1 MSDVPVRDVRVRDV
15 RVRDVRVLVVDDE
28 PLARAGLRA
37 ILSEEPDLAVIG
49 ESASGAE
56 AIAAIETHSP
66 DLVFLDIA
74 LPDLDGFDVLTRI
87 PIERRPAIV
96 FVTAHSDQALR
107 AFETRALDYVTK
119 PIRRER
125 VREAVA
131 RARERIRLER
141 LDRLHPPAP
150 PSAAS
155 DAPLALKIDG
165 SVQLIDPQTIDWIA
179 ADDDHVVVHSG
190 ETTWRTRD
198 TLREMSRRLDPARFV
213 QIHRST
219 VVGLAAVRELQPWFH
234 GDYIAILHSG
244 AKLRLSRSYRDVVAR
259 MLGRAI

>member
-1 MSDVPVRDVRVRDV
+1 MT
-15 RVRDVRVLVVDDE
+15 DVRVLVVDDE

-37 ILSEEPDLAVIG
+37 ILSEETDLAVVG

-56 AIAAIETHSP
+56 AIVAIEALTP

-74 LPDLDGFDVLTRI
+74 LPDLDGFDVLARV
-87 PIERRPAIV
+87 PLDRRPAIV

-107 AFETRALDYVTK
+107 AFETRALDYLTK

-141 LDRLHPPAP
+141 VDRQ
-150 PSAAS
+150 SAAPAAPVVP
-155 DAPLALKIDG
+155 DGPLALKIDG
-165 SVQLIDPQTIDWIA
+165 RVQLIDPSTIDWIA
-179 ADDDHVVVHSG
+179 ADDDHVIVHSG
-190 ETTWRTRD
+190 GATWRARE
-198 TLREMSRRLDPARFV
+198 TLREASRRLDPSRFV

-219 VVGLAAVRELQPWFH
+219 IVRLAAVRELQPWFH

-244 AKLRLSRSYRDVVAR
+244 AKLRLSRSYRDSVAR
-259 MLGRAI
+259 LLGRTI

>member
-1 MSDVPVRDVRVRDV
+1 MSDGRVNDG
-15 RVRDVRVLVVDDE
+15 RVNDVRVLLVDDE

-37 ILSEEPDLAVIG
+37 ILGEEPGLAVVG
-49 ESASGAE
+49 ESGCGAD
-56 AIAAIETHSP
+56 AIAAIEELSP

-74 LPDLDGFDVLTRI
+74 LPDVDGFDVLARV
-87 PIERRPAIV
+87 PVERRPVIV

-119 PIRRER
+119 PIRRDR

-141 LDRLHPPAP
+141 LDRQAAP
-150 PSAAS
+150 PPPSVI
-155 DAPLALKIDG
+155 DGPLALKIDG
-165 SVQLIDPQTIDWIA
+165 RVQLVDPQTIDWIA
-179 ADDDHVVVHSG
+179 ADDDHIVVHSG
-190 ETTWRTRD
+190 NTEWRTRE
-198 TLREMSRRLDPARFV
+198 TLREASRRLDPSRFV

-219 VVGLAAVRELQPWFH
+219 IVRLGAVRELQPWFH

-259 MLGRAI
+259 MLGRSI

>member
-1 MSDVPVRDVRVRDV
+1 MRPEPSGEPA
-15 RVRDVRVLVVDDE
+15 DVRVLVVDDE

-37 ILSEEPDLAVIG
+37 ILREERDVAVVG
-49 ESASGAE
+49 ESGCGAE
-56 AIAAIETHSP
+56 AIAAIDALSP

-74 LPDLDGFDVLTRI
+74 LPDLDGFEV
-87 PIERRPAIV
+87 IEHVPSDRRPAIV

-141 LDRLHPPAP
+141 LDRQAAPA
-150 PSAAS
+150 SAVPARG
-155 DAPLALKIDG
+155 PLALKIDG
-165 SVQLIDPQTIDWIA
+165 RVQLIDQQSIEWVD
-179 ADDDHVVVHSG
+179 ADDDHVLVHG
-190 ETTWRTRD
+190 GDRAWRAREP
-198 TLREMSRRLDPARFV
+198 LRSVLQRLDASRFV

-219 VVGLAAVRELQPWFH
+219 IVRLSAIRELQPWFH
-234 GDYIAILHSG
+234 GDYVAILHSG
-244 AKLRLSRSYRDVVAR
+244 HKLRLSRSFRDEVAR
-259 MLGRAI
+259 MLGWRL

>member
-1 MSDVPVRDVRVRDV
+1 MTGITDRSDVTAVS
-15 RVRDVRVLVVDDE
+15 VLVVDDE

-37 ILSEEPDLAVIG
+37 ILRDERGLSVVG
-49 ESASGAE
+49 ESGCGAD
-56 AIAAIETHSP
+56 AIAAIESLAP

-74 LPDLDGFDVLTRI
+74 LPDLDGFDVV
-87 PIERRPAIV
+87 ERMAPEQRPVVV

-141 LDRLHPPAP
+141 LDRLGRDPSPRRPAP
-150 PSAAS
+150 PYG
-155 DAPLALKIDG
+155 PLALKIDG
-165 SVQLIDPQTIDWIA
+165 CVQLIDPKSVDWIA
-179 ADDDHVVVHSG
+179 ADDDHVRVHCG
-190 ETTWRTRD
+190 ERVWRARD
-198 TLREMSRRLDPARFV
+198 TLHDVTGRLDPARFV

-219 VVGLAAVRELQPWFH
+219 VVRLGAIRELQPWFH
-234 GDYIAILHSG
+234 GDYVVVLHMG
-244 AKLRLSRSYRDVVAR
+244 AKLRLSRGFRDAVAAL
-259 MLGRAI
+259 LGLR

>member
-1 MSDVPVRDVRVRDV
+1 MSN
-15 RVRDVRVLVVDDE
+15 VRVLVVDDE

-37 ILSEEPDLAVIG
+37 ILSEEGDLAVVG
-49 ESASGAE
+49 ESSCGAD
-56 AIAAIETHSP
+56 AIAAIEALMP

-74 LPDLDGFDVLTRI
+74 LPDLDGFDVLAHV

-141 LDRLHPPAP
+141 LDRQPPPP
-150 PSAAS
+150 PSLAPS
-155 DAPLALKIDG
+155 DAPLALRIDG
-165 SVQLIDPQTIDWIA
+165 RVQLIDPQSIDWIA

-190 ETTWRTRD
+190 EATWRARE
-198 TLREMSRRLDPARFV
+198 TLREISRRLDVSRFV

-219 VVGLAAVRELQPWFH
+219 IVRLAAVRELQPWFH

-259 MLGRAI
+259 LLGRSI

>member
-1 MSDVPVRDVRVRDV
+1 MTG
-15 RVRDVRVLVVDDE
+15 VRVLVVDDE
-28 PLARAGLRA
+28 PLARAGLRT
-37 ILSEEPDLAVIG
+37 ILGEEPDLAVVG
-49 ESASGAE
+49 ESACGAD
-56 AIAAIETHSP
+56 AIVAIEELAP

-74 LPDLDGFDVLTRI
+74 LPDLDGFDVLAHV
-87 PIERRPAIV
+87 PMERRPAIV

-125 VREAVA
+125 VREAVE

-141 LDRLHPPAP
+141 LGRVPPAP
-150 PSAAS
+150 PALPPN
-155 DAPLALKIDG
+155 DGPLALRIDG
-165 SVQLIDPQTIDWIA
+165 RVQLIDPQSIDWIA

-190 ETTWRTRD
+190 EATWRARE
-198 TLREMSRRLDPARFV
+198 TLRETSRRLDPSRFV

-219 VVGLAAVRELQPWFH
+219 VVRLGAVRELQPWFH

-244 AKLRLSRSYRDVVAR
+244 AKLRLSRSFRDSVAR
-259 MLGRAI
+259 LLGRSI

>member
-1 MSDVPVRDVRVRDV
+1 MS
-15 RVRDVRVLVVDDE
+15 DVRVLVVDDE

-37 ILSEEPDLAVIG
+37 ILGEERDLSVVG
-49 ESASGAE
+49 ETGSGAD
-56 AIAAIETHSP
+56 AIAAIDALTP

-74 LPDLDGFDVLTRI
+74 LPDLDGFDVLAHV
-87 PIERRPAIV
+87 PPERRPVIV

-141 LDRLHPPAP
+141 LDRDR
-150 PSAAS
+150 AS
-155 DAPLALKIDG
+155 VDRSVSNDGPLALKIDG
-165 SVQLIDPQTIDWIA
+165 RVQLIDPQSIDWIA
-179 ADDDHVVVHSG
+179 ADDDHIVVHSG
-190 ETTWRTRD
+190 DTMWRARETLRD
-198 TLREMSRRLDPARFV
+198 TGRRLDASRFV

-219 VVGLAAVRELQPWFH
+219 IVRLAAIRELQPWFH

-244 AKLRLSRSYRDVVAR
+244 AKLRLSRGYRDAVAR
-259 MLGRAI
+259 LLGRAI

>member
-1 MSDVPVRDVRVRDV
+1 MS
-15 RVRDVRVLVVDDE
+15 DVRVLVVDDE

-37 ILSEEPDLAVIG
+37 ILGEERDLAVVG
-49 ESASGAE
+49 ESGCGE
-56 AIAAIETHSP
+56 DAIAAIEALAP

-74 LPDLDGFDVLTRI
+74 LPDLDGFDVIARM
-87 PIERRPAIV
+87 PRDRRPAIV

-141 LDRLHPPAP
+141 LDRPPAP
-150 PSAAS
+150 VSGAMRHG
-155 DAPLALKIDG
+155 PLALKIDG
-165 SVQLIDPQTIDWIA
+165 RVQLIDPQSIDWIGA
-179 ADDDHVVVHSG
+179 NDDHVVVHCG
-190 ETTWRTRD
+190 DRVWRARE
-198 TLREMSRRLDPARFV
+198 TLRETASRLDPVRFV

-219 VVGLAAVRELQPWFH
+219 IVRLGAVRELQPWFH
-234 GDYIAILHSG
+234 GDYIAILQSG
-244 AKLRLSRSYRDVVAR
+244 AKLRLSRSFRNNVAK

>member
-1 MSDVPVRDVRVRDV
+1 MSDVRT
-15 RVRDVRVLVVDDE
+15 DVRVLVVDDE

-37 ILSEEPDLAVIG
+37 ILSEERDLSVVG
-49 ESASGAE
+49 ESATGAA
-56 AIAAIETHSP
+56 AIAAIEELSP
-66 DLVFLDIA
+66 DVVFLDIA
-74 LPDLDGFDVLTRI
+74 LPDLNGFDVLARV
-87 PIERRPAIV
+87 PLERRPAIV

-141 LDRLHPPAP
+141 LDRVPLPSVPNAP
-150 PSAAS
+150 V
-155 DAPLALKIDG
+155 DGPLALKIDG
-165 SVQLIDPQTIDWIA
+165 RVQLIDPLSIDWIA
-179 ADDDHVVVHSG
+179 ADDDHVVVHCG
-190 ETTWRTRD
+190 GTTWRSRE
-198 TLREMSRRLDPARFV
+198 TLRDVTRRLDASRFV

-219 VVGLAAVRELQPWFH
+219 IVRLGAVRELQSWFH

-244 AKLRLSRSYRDVVAR
+244 AKLRLSRSYRDAVAR
-259 MLGRAI
+259 LLGRTI

>member
-1 MSDVPVRDVRVRDV
+1 MS
-15 RVRDVRVLVVDDE
+15 DVRVLVVDDE

-37 ILSEEPDLAVIG
+37 ILSEETDLAIVG

-56 AIAAIETHSP
+56 AIAAIESLTP

-74 LPDLDGFDVLTRI
+74 LPDLDGFDVLAHVS
-87 PIERRPAIV
+87 PERRPAIV

-141 LDRLHPPAP
+141 LDHQRPPP
-150 PSAAS
+150 EPSATP
-155 DAPLALKIDG
+155 DGPLALKIDG
-165 SVQLIDPQTIDWIA
+165 RVQLIDPQSIDWIG
-179 ADDDHVVVHSG
+179 ADDDHIVVHSG
-190 ETTWRTRD
+190 EMTWRARD
-198 TLREMSRRLDPARFV
+198 TLRETSRRLDASRFV

-219 VVGLAAVRELQPWFH
+219 IVRLGAVRELQPWFH

-244 AKLRLSRSYRDVVAR
+244 AKLRLSRSYRDAVAR
-259 MLGRAI
+259 LLGRSF